1 MTNSAGKVLV
11 VLGAGPGL
19 GMSMAHRF
27 GREGFRVALVSR
39 TDRRHEGY
47 RASLTAAGIEART
60 YTADVNDAADL
71 KRVLGEITGDLGGY
85 DTVYFGPVSPD
96 TLDVV
101 PLTEA
106 GADELLTP
114 VGSMLGAAATL
125 VGEVV
130 PGMVSRGDGA
140 LFFGGGLSGKI
151 PMPML
156 GNLAPAA
163 AALRMYVLTLAEALK
178 ESGVYAATLT
188 IGGLIERGDIHR
200 SFLDRNASLEGIGT
214 LDPDDIA
221 DTAWS
226 MYVDRDRTEAD
237 FGALATSAA

>member
-1 MTNSAGKVLV
+1 MTDSGKVLV

-39 TDRRHEGY
+39 TGRRHEGY
-47 RASLTAAGIEART
+47 RASLTAAGVESRA
-60 YTADVNDAADL
+60 YTADVTDAADL
-71 KRVLGEITGDLGGY
+71 KRVLGEITADLGDY
-85 DTVYFGPVSPD
+85 DTVYYGPVSPE

-101 PLTEA
+101 PLTES
-106 GADELLTP
+106 GPDELLAP
-114 VGSMLGAAATL
+114 VGTLLTAAATL

-200 SFLDRNASLEGIGT
+200 SFQERDPALEGIGT

-221 DTAWS
+221 DTAWT

-237 FGALATSAA
+237 FNALTTSAA

>member
-1 MTNSAGKVLV
+1 MTEKAGKVLV

-47 RASLTAAGIEART
+47 RASLTEAGIEAHT
-60 YTADVNDAADL
+60 YTADVTDAADL
-71 KRVLGEITGDLGGY
+71 KRVLGQITVDLGGY
-85 DTVYFGPVSPD
+85 DTVYFGPVSPA
-96 TLDVV
+96 TLAVV

-106 GADELLTP
+106 GAAELLAPMDNLLT
-114 VGSMLGAAATL
+114 AAATL

-156 GNLAPAA
+156 GNLAPAS

-178 ESGVYAATLT
+178 DKGVYAATLT

-200 SFLDRNASLEGIGT
+200 SFVDRDPSLEGIGT

-221 DTAWS
+221 ATAWT
-226 MYVDRDRTEAD
+226 MYVDRDRTEAE
-237 FGALATSAA
+237 FGVPVTSAA